1 MKKEKEEKEEEKKL
15 VIETAIPICEDTT
28 NVLKTVDVN
37 VTFENNR
44 VKYNSLSIL
53 ISILFDF
60 FFFSF
65 CFRRN
70 GDS

>member
-60 FFFSF
+60 FFFFFLFPSE
-65 CFRRN
+65 R
-70 GDS
+70 